1 MSLRTNTA
9 SDNVDDD
16 WPEIKREL
24 QDVGIP
30 SSAIDENCNLIK
42 SWLRQALQNGLM
54 DEGASPA
61 NVSPCAET
69 LTRPDLDFVPLE
81 VRNDSP
87 GTSGTSSD
95 SGLGTSLISTPS
107 LSEQRTEALETELK
121 VTRASSLPITNDI
134 FDTKWSQYR
143 EQTGENPDI
152 TPSLRPT
159 IKRHKPSRISSLMFK
174 VFSKDEKILEAA
186 SDGDANR
193 VERLISLGANVN
205 VRDRWGWT
213 AMSMAAYGGHVEVA
227 RVLISHKAQLDNVD
241 VDQETPLILARNR
254 GHRALVM
261 MIEEETTRRATEED
275 WPTATKIRDRIR
287 RNNVLGT

>member
-1 MSLRTNTA
+1 MSLRTNAA

-30 SSAIDENCNLIK
+30 SSAIDENCNLVK

-54 DEGASPA
+54 DEGASA
-61 NVSPCAET
+61 AHVRPCAKTPIPPDPNFMPPET
-69 LTRPDLDFVPLE
+69 C
-81 VRNDSP
+81 NDSP
-87 GTSGTSSD
+87 SALGAFLD
-95 SGLGTSLISTPS
+95 SGLGTSLSSAAS
-107 LSEQRTEALETELK
+107 LSEQRTSALGMELD
-121 VTRASSLPITNDI
+121 VTHASSLPITNDI
-134 FDTKWSQYR
+134 FNAKWSHYR
-143 EQTGENPDI
+143 EQTGEDPDI
-152 TPSLRPT
+152 PPPLRPT
-159 IKRHKPSRISSLMFK
+159 IQHRKPSRISSLMFK

-186 SDGDANR
+186 SDGDANK
-193 VERLISLGANVN
+193 VERLISLGANIN

-275 WPTATKIRDRIR
+275 WPTATKIRDMIR
-287 RNNVLGT
+287 RNNVLET